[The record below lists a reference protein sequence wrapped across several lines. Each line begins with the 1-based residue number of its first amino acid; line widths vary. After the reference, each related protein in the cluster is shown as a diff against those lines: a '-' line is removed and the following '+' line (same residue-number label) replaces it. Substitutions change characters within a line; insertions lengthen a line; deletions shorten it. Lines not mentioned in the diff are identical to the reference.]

1 MSKAKYYFWDNGIR
15 NAVISQFNS
24 LENRNDAGIL
34 WENFLVTERK
44 KKCTYQEIRGTF
56 YFWRTY
62 DGQELDLVEERE
74 GRLYG
79 YEFKWSEKKKTKAP
93 GHWIEAYGNAG
104 FEIINSKNYLDFV
117 T

>member
-1 MSKAKYYFWDNGIR
+1 M
-15 NAVISQFNS
+15 
-24 LENRNDAGIL
+24 
-34 WENFLVTERK
+34 VTERI

-79 YEFKWSEKKKTKAP
+79 YEFKWSGRRKQRLLS
-93 GHWIEAYGNAG
+93 WIETYGNAG